1 MKKTIALVAV
11 ILIICSLFT
20 ACNNNTSIYG
30 TWVLTENDAKI
41 EYTFNE
47 DGTGSISTMAGMLK
61 VDFAYKITDGKLTF
75 YEVGD
80 AVMGSEPYECS
91 ISSDK
96 LTLKLGSEEIVLEKK

>member
-20 ACNNNTSIYG
+20 ACNNDASIYG

-47 DGTGSISTMAGMLK
+47 DGTGTISAVAGMLK
-61 VDFAYKITDGKLTF
+61 VNFAYKISGGNLTF

-80 AVMGSEPYECS
+80 TVMGTAPYECS
-91 ISSDK
+91 ISSNK